1 MFFYRVF
8 TIAPR
13 KRFAPNISPSRHAL
27 FFAVSKDCAACCGS
41 KMARLKS
48 LSFRHSDDM
57 DLDGM
62 RRGKSDIYSQV
73 DKVEDIGPPSEDEW
87 GSHSQSTQRSALA
100 RPMP

>member
-1 MFFYRVF
+1 MPYFLLCQKIVL
-8 TIAPR
+8 
-13 KRFAPNISPSRHAL
+13 H
-27 FFAVSKDCAACCGS
+27 VVV
-41 KMARLKS
+41 LKWQDS
-48 LSFRHSDDM
+48 SISFRRSDDM

-73 DKVEDIGPPSEDEW
+73 DKVQDIGPPSEDGW